1 MAINVS
7 SQDRLDE
14 VLTGYQFTIYHN
26 NEIVV
31 REDVLEEV
39 VYALLK
45 NDIEVFQIRNLGE
58 KIKLYEGE
66 ADL

>member
-1 MAINVS
+1 MTSPPIKNNK
-7 SQDRLDE
+7 D
-14 VLTGYQFTIYHN
+14 

-31 REDVLEEV
+31 REEFLEEV
-39 VYALLK
+39 VYVLLK
-45 NDIEVFQIRNLGE
+45 NNIEVYQIRNLGE